1 MAKEIKKWEPNETQK
16 DFMETLK
23 NYPDGATLKDIE
35 LDTGKVFKTGAI
47 NVLAS
52 PDRNLVEAVD
62 GEYKVDLVYRGAIIG
77 SVKKNWKVY
86 KLR

>member
-47 NVLAS
+47 NVLTS
-52 PDRNLVEAVD
+52 PEKNLVEAAD
-62 GEYKVDLVYRGAIIG
+62 GEYKVDLVYRGVVIG